1 MTNQIAKQGG
11 PKLPNGLTPPLRT
24 LLDSQALS
32 EHRAMVAFE
41 QEVLAKKL
49 DRFGWDSM
57 DPAIRTRLRADW
69 MNALA
74 DFTIDEVQEA
84 CRIALR
90 NKAKDALNEET
101 IVGIIQSNRARIVAA
116 LPKPDDNP
124 YQARDIKPFD
134 ERERMAELVAKTFPS
149 IKRFGGDQ

>member
-1 MTNQIAKQGG
+1 MARAGIVFLTKS
-11 PKLPNGLTPPLRT
+11 LPPPDLERHKAYLGLEL
-24 LLDSQALS
+24 
-32 EHRAMVAFE
+32 
-41 QEVLAKKL
+41 EVLSRKL

-74 DFTIDEVQEA
+74 DFTLDEVQAA
-84 CRIALR
+84 CKLALR

-116 LPKPDDNP
+116 LPKPHDNA
-124 YQARDIKPFD
+124 YQARDSKPQD
-134 ERERMAELVAKTFPS
+134 ERGRVADLVAKAFPS
-149 IKRFGGDQ
+149 INRFGGAQ

>member
-1 MTNQIAKQGG
+1 MERAGIVFLTKS
-11 PKLPNGLTPPLRT
+11 LPPHVLERHKAHLGLEL
-24 LLDSQALS
+24 
-32 EHRAMVAFE
+32 
-41 QEVLAKKL
+41 EVLSRKL

-69 MNALA
+69 MSALA

-124 YQARDIKPFD
+124 YQARDDKPED
-134 ERERMAELVAKTFPS
+134 ERERMAELVAKAFPS